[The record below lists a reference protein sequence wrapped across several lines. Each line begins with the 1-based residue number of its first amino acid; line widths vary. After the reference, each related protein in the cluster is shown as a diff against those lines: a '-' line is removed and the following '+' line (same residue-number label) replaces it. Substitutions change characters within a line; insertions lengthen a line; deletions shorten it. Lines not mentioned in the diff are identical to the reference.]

1 MTAMPS
7 GVFGLAML
15 NDPAIMVAELPPGRS
30 PFAIHDRNGESLVQ
44 FCLYRGLVAHID
56 ALLALGF
63 PIPLH
68 EAAALGRLADVGTA
82 LDRSP
87 DAVNLLSADGW
98 TPLHL
103 AAFFGHAE
111 IAAMLLDRGAD
122 ASLYSR
128 AFECNLPLHAAC
140 AGRTEKVAVVEVL
153 IPATPDL
160 DARQG
165 AGWTPL
171 MLAAGNGMETTV
183 AQLLKAGADPALF
196 SESGKTAAD
205 LARDGGHETVLALF
219 GKATA

>member
-1 MTAMPS
+1 MTTMPT

-15 NDPAIMVAELPPGRS
+15 NDPKIMIADLPPGRS

-44 FCLYRGLVAHID
+44 FCLYRGRGAHLD

-63 PIPLH
+63 PVPLH
-68 EAAALGRLADVGTA
+68 EAAALGRIADVEAA
-82 LDRSP
+82 LARGP
-87 DAVNLLSADGW
+87 EAINLLSADGW

-111 IAAMLLDRGAD
+111 IAGLLLSKGAD

-140 AGRTEKVAVVEVL
+140 AGRSEKTAVVELL
-153 IPATPDL
+153 IPATPDI

-165 AGWTPL
+165 GGWTPL
-171 MLAAGNGMETTV
+171 MLAAGNGMTDTV
-183 AQLLKAGADPALF
+183 TKLLNAGADPSLL
-196 SESGKTAAD
+196 SESGKTARD
-205 LARDGGHETVLALF
+205 VAREAGQEAVAALF
-219 GKATA
+219 ERAAA